1 MRPLRISARLVTSL
15 WLAAIVLI
23 AGTLPGLAVATLT
36 QQVEPTEV
44 NVGDEVTVTITI
56 QNGNGPNVQL
66 PAVDGLRM
74 ERTETSTQLMLNNGS
89 FTSASSEIFTLQAQ
103 RAGDF
108 IIHGFDIPGPDGQ
121 MLHVKPMRIHVG
133 DNGTAS
139 VPANNPAPQMN
150 GPVVMPPSDQN
161 TPATDNGNPGDESGS
176 SITPPTDSDGGPAK
190 VFMVVTPRTTDAY
203 VGENIPVTIQ
213 FFIRMD
219 VIAQQDSL
227 PTMKG
232 SDFLMND
239 LSLRPAEDELEMANQ
254 PYHRET
260 WVTAIAA
267 PKAGDFTLQMERDT
281 YWAKPSQSMFNDP
294 LGQIFGMRRELA
306 HANIPSHPLTI
317 HVHDLP
323 AEGRPADFSGAIGQF
338 KAAGNASPLTVEV
351 GDPVYLSYNVSGEG
365 NFDSVRCPSLTP
377 SSDWKTYVPSSKIE
391 YTDESHTQGSKT
403 FREAIIPKTN
413 GTLALNQATFS
424 YFDPTTKQYA
434 TLTIPLPAITVTGAP
449 APAAPI
455 TAMADQPVSATTTMP
470 VPADSAGFAPNRL
483 DFGVL
488 RTDLQPAYRQSW
500 FWILQGILLAALLVS
515 ALALFLIG
523 RRRRDDTAA
532 LKVVRRR
539 SLQELD
545 AAMHDAVQRND
556 APAFF
561 SAARQAVLLQW
572 GAQHNLRPEMVTPAI
587 IAERDPERAERLAPL
602 FAQADEVIY
611 SGLSA
616 GNLDLADWER
626 HVREELAPLQTA

>member
-1 MRPLRISARLVTSL
+1 MGLLVLAGTVHG
-15 WLAAIVLI
+15 LAA
-23 AGTLPGLAVATLT
+23 ATLT
-36 QQVEPTEV
+36 QQIEPAEV

-56 QNGNGPNVQL
+56 QNGGSPNVQL
-66 PAVDGLRM
+66 PPIDGLRV
-74 ERTETSTQLMLNNGS
+74 EGTSTSTQLMLNNGS
-89 FTSASSEIFTLQAQ
+89 FSSASSEIFTMQAMKP
-103 RAGDF
+103 GDF
-108 IIHGFDIPGPDGQ
+108 VIHGFDIPGPDGQ
-121 MLHVKPMRIHVG
+121 MLHVKPMKVHVN
-133 DNGTAS
+133 DNGTA
-139 VPANNPAPQMN
+139 PAIANAPAPIPN

-161 TPATDNGNPGDESGS
+161 TPAMDNGNPADASGS
-176 SITPPTDSDGGPAK
+176 SITPPIDSDGRPAK

-203 VGENIPVTIQ
+203 VGENIPVTIE

-239 LSLRPAEDELEMANQ
+239 LSLRPAEDELELMNE

-281 YWAKPSQSMFNDP
+281 YWAKPSQALFSDP
-294 LGQIFGMRRELA
+294 LGQFFGERPQLS

-323 AEGRPADFSGAIGQF
+323 TDGRPADFSGAIGQF
-338 KAAGNASPLTVEV
+338 KAAGNAAPLSVEV
-351 GDPVYLSYNVSGEG
+351 GDPVYLSFDVTGQG
-365 NFDSVRCPSLTP
+365 NFDSVRCPALTTDP
-377 SSDWKTYVPSSKIE
+377 SWKTYVPTSKIE
-391 YTDESHTQGSKT
+391 YTDPSHTQGSKT

-413 GTLALNQATFS
+413 GTLALPAATFS
-424 YFDPTTKQYA
+424 YFDPSTKKYS
-434 TLTIPLPAITVTGAP
+434 TLSIPLPAITVTGAP
-449 APAAPI
+449 APANPI
-455 TAMADQPVSATTTMP
+455 TSTPDLPVSASTAAA
-470 VPADSAGFAPNRL
+470 VPADRSGFAPNRL
-483 DFGVL
+483 DFGLL
-488 RTDLQPAYRQSW
+488 RTDLAPAYRQPW
-500 FWILQGILLAALLVS
+500 FWILQGVLILALLVT
-515 ALALFLIG
+515 ALVLHFG
-523 RRRRDDTAA
+523 RKRKSDDSAA

-545 AAMHDAVQRND
+545 AAMREAVQRGD
-556 APAFF
+556 APGFF
-561 SAARQAVLLQW
+561 GAARQAVLLQW
-572 GAQHNLRPEMVTPAI
+572 GAQHNLRPESVTPAI

-616 GNLDLADWER
+616 ANLDLAEWER
-626 HVREELAPLQTA
+626 HVREELAPFQTA

>member
-1 MRPLRISARLVTSL
+1 MPPPFRLPARPIASFCLAGIVFLAGMLR
-15 WLAAIVLI
+15 
-23 AGTLPGLAVATLT
+23 GLAVATVT
-36 QQVEPTEV
+36 QQIEPSEV
-44 NVGDEVTVTITI
+44 NVGDEVTVTITV

-66 PAVDGLRM
+66 PAVDGLRL

-89 FTSASSEIFTLQAQ
+89 FSSASSEIFTLQPQ
-103 RAGDF
+103 RPGDF

-121 MLHVKPMRIHVG
+121 MLHVNPMKIHVN
-133 DNGTAS
+133 DNGPGSPA
-139 VPANNPAPQMN
+139 ANNVMPPQMN
-150 GPVVMPPSDQN
+150 GPVVMPPPDQN
-161 TPATDNGNPGDESGS
+161 TPSADNGNPADESGP
-176 SITPPTDSDGGPAK
+176 SITPPTDNDGGPAK
-190 VFMVVTPRTTDAY
+190 VFMLVTPRTTDAY

-239 LSLRPAEDELEMANQ
+239 LSLRPAEDELELANQ

-281 YWAKPSQSMFNDP
+281 YWAKPSQAMFNDP
-294 LGQIFGMRRELA
+294 IGQIFGMRRELA

-338 KAAGNASPLTVEV
+338 KAAGNASPVSVEV
-351 GDPVYLSYNVSGEG
+351 GDPVYLSFDVSGEG
-365 NFDSVRCPSLTP
+365 NFDSVRCPSLAP
-377 SSDWKTYVPSSKIE
+377 SHDWKTYVPTSKIE

-403 FREAIIPKTN
+403 FREAIIPRTN
-413 GTLALNQATFS
+413 GTLALGAASFS
-424 YFDPTTKQYA
+424 YYDPTTKQYS
-434 TLTIPLPAITVTGAP
+434 TLSIPLPAITVTGAP
-449 APAAPI
+449 APAVPV
-455 TAMADQPVSATTTMP
+455 TATADQPVSATSPMP
-470 VPADSAGFAPNRL
+470 AIPSDSSGFAPNRL

-488 RTDLQPAYRQSW
+488 RTDLAPAYRQAW
-500 FWILQGILLAALLVS
+500 FWISQGVLVGTLLVA
-515 ALALFLIG
+515 ALALFLLG
-523 RRRRDDTAA
+523 RRRRD
-532 LKVVRRR
+532 
-539 SLQELD
+539 EG
-545 AAMHDAVQRND
+545 AMREAVERNY
-556 APAFF
+556 ASAFF
-561 SAARQAVLLQW
+561 GAARQAVLLQW
-572 GAQHNLRPEMVTPAI
+572 GAQHHLRPESVTPAI
-587 IAERDPERAERLAPL
+587 IAERDPERAGRLAPL